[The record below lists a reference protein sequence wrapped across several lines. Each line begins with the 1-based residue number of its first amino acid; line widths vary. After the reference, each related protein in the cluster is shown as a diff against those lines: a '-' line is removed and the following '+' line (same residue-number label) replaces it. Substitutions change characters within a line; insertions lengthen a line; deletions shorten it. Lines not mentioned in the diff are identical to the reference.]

1 MKKEDFKVG
10 MQIEWNDKI
19 FEVFDVKYIDHFV
32 VLKHLGMDYMVT
44 PSTCCYEDMQALKNK
59 PNITN
64 GCFYVYQR
72 KKNPKQVVARLVTET
87 GDVFIGVAKCNPEDE
102 FVFDV
107 GATLAIKRALNA
119 KEDYEKF
126 LSTPAQTIADIL
138 LKSNLKGN
146 KK

>member
-10 MQIEWNDKI
+10 MKIEWNDKH
-19 FEVFDVKYIDHFV
+19 FEVVDIKYIDQLV
-32 VLKHLGMDYMVT
+32 VLKHIGLGYMVA
-44 PSTCCYEDMQALKNK
+44 PSVPCYEDMQELKDK
-59 PNITN
+59 TTIA

-107 GATLAIKRALNA
+107 GATIAIQRAIKA
-119 KEDYEKF
+119 KEEYDKWLFAPPE
-126 LSTPAQTIADIL
+126 SITDIL